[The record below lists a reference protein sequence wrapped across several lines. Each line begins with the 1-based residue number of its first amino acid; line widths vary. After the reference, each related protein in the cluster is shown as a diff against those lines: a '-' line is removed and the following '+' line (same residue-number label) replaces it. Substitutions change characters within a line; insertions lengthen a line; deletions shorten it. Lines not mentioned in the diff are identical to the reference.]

1 MTEFPITDRTLWVVY
16 RHGREAMAT
25 VRSYNSGR
33 ELRISVGGHTVFRR
47 LLTASEDEDRIS
59 ADFLG
64 TFFGEGWTPDSLSR

>member
-1 MTEFPITDRTLWVVY
+1 
-16 RHGREAMAT
+16 MAT